1 MTAEK
6 ITVSIPSETLVLAR
20 RRVRG
25 GNASSLSAY
34 IASAVEEKVKAESLR
49 AVLDEILAE
58 TGGALTA
65 RETRKAE
72 KVLGLSPKRRSR

>member
-34 IASAVEEKVKAESLR
+34 IASALEEKVKAESLR

-58 TGGALTA
+58 TGGELTP
-65 RETRKAE
+65 REKREAE
-72 KVLGLSPKRRSR
+72 NALGLSTKRRAR